1 MQGNQKLYTKSSV
14 THASTHSV
22 SLWACLYLSNTWTL
36 MPCWTLWWGVLQT
49 AAHRQ
54 ASYWAILQ
62 GIDPEYHSNT
72 PRHTHTHISRLI
84 DTCLQSSTDVIYQS
98 RDGSQSLVS
107 SCQHTL
113 MRSRFT
119 HSAWIYCHKTIICVY
134 LWKRELDISHW
145 TTRYLYQMYNTI

>member
-1 MQGNQKLYTKSSV
+1 MQGNRKLYTKSSV

-72 PRHTHTHISRLI
+72 PRHTHTH
-84 DTCLQSSTDVIYQS
+84 LQTD
-98 RDGSQSLVS
+98 
-107 SCQHTL
+107 
-113 MRSRFT
+113 
-119 HSAWIYCHKTIICVY
+119 
-134 LWKRELDISHW
+134 
-145 TTRYLYQMYNTI
+145 RYLLAVQHWCDLSEPWWKSVSCFLMSTHTNEIQVHSFSLNILSQDYYMCVSVKKRVRYKPLNH